1 MKIELFSIPIW
12 IGNIDSSRIKIQDKN
27 IGESFKSKI
36 NTSINGQNIID
47 EDSLNYLYEVI
58 SKLLKKNVL
67 PRYKLQLE
75 HIWTNYYK
83 DSDYQENHAHA
94 GAHLSFII
102 YKKIEQSNVVF
113 VNPNSVVLDS
123 YYNGDDDKIAF
134 FGGTTFKPQCREN
147 QIILFPSYLEH
158 FVKRTNDAVSIA
170 GNLYMCFE

>member
-1 MKIELFSIPIW
+1 MQINVFSVPIW
-12 IGNIDSSRIKIQDKN
+12 VGNIDASRIKIQEQTLR
-27 IGESFKSKI
+27 ESFMSKI
-36 NTSINGQNIID
+36 ETSIDGQNIIN

>member
-1 MKIELFSIPIW
+1 MKIELFSIPTW
-12 IGNIDSSRIKIQDKN
+12 IGNIDSSRIIIKN
-27 IGESFKSKI
+27 KNLEKSFTSKI
-36 NTSINGQNIID
+36 ETSIYGENIID
-47 EDSLNYLYEVI
+47 NDSLNYLYEVI

-67 PRYKLQLE
+67 PKYKLQLE

-94 GAHLSFII
+94 GTHLSFII

-158 FVKRTNDAVSIA
+158 FVKKTSDAITIA
-170 GNLYMCFE
+170 GNLYMNFE

>member
-1 MKIELFSIPIW
+1 MQINVFSVPIW
-12 IGNIDSSRIKIQDKN
+12 VGNIDASRIKIQEQTLR
-27 IGESFKSKI
+27 ESFMSKI
-36 NTSINGQNIID
+36 ETSIDGQNIIN

-83 DSDYQENHAHA
+83 DSDYQENHAHP